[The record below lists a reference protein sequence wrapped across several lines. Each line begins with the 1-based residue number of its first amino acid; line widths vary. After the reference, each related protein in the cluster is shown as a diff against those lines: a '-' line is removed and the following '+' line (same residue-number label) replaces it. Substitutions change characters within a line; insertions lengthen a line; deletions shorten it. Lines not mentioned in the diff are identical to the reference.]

1 MEQQTYLEVKKRLR
15 EMSDGAIG
23 FLHSHCWN
31 DFKSVNRSYIFT
43 TININGPLRSRS
55 YNILR
60 QNLLLL
66 KWKRNLDQA
75 ARYLAPRL
83 GEIYTIDV
91 LPLKVTSTG
100 VVLELALLYN
110 KALAENFVKPSTGTL
125 PSWHAKLIQPPYL
138 RNLSGGKFDANWQLG
153 TSEYLQQLKLWKKG
167 IDSDQ

>member
-1 MEQQTYLEVKKRLR
+1 
-15 EMSDGAIG
+15 MSDGAIG

-31 DFKSVNRSYIFT
+31 DFKSANRSYIFT
-43 TININGPLRSRS
+43 TINTHGPLRSRS

-91 LPLKVTSTG
+91 LPLKVTST
-100 VVLELALLYN
+100 
-110 KALAENFVKPSTGTL
+110 
-125 PSWHAKLIQPPYL
+125 
-138 RNLSGGKFDANWQLG
+138 
-153 TSEYLQQLKLWKKG
+153 
-167 IDSDQ
+167 